1 MGLVIAGSVVLGTF
15 YLFTISATI
24 KDFDSSRAPYP
35 ALLVPVLG
43 PFIVGA
49 TGNFRQSGTEILYF
63 ANGFVQAGSAAMLLA
78 GIFAK
83 KKILVREDLLKE
95 AYQPQL
101 LVGPGSVGM
110 KMAF

>member
-1 MGLVIAGSVVLGTF
+1 MGLVIAGSVILGTF

-49 TGNFRQSGTEILYF
+49 TGNFSQSGTEILYF